1 MQPRAFTSVPSVV
14 NYLKLIQTL
23 LANFEV
29 AGVDFMET
37 IGFKGHC
44 IVDLLDIEV
53 EEQVVEEFMQ
63 HFDPFFQSNHGR
75 VFH

>member
-23 LANFEV
+23 LADFEV

-37 IGFKGHC
+37 IGFQGHC
-44 IVDLLDIEV
+44 IVDLLDIKV

-63 HFDPFFQSNHGR
+63 HFDPLFQSNHGR